1 MGRSVTSWKAD
12 ATSGA
17 ILAAFGLAMTVLS
30 YDLGWFSDGRARPGF
45 MAGLS
50 GTLILVTGLYIA
62 VRAVVR
68 RRRSSTAGDMGT
80 APSDVS
86 QEGAT
91 VEEPDHETA
100 LATEPAQEDTAADQ
114 TDGEST
120 LGRQPVAVTF
130 VLVLIAIYAVRWLG
144 FIVSFAVL
152 LFLLLLSVERLAV
165 WKAAVYAASVSALT
179 WIVFDLALRISLP
192 TGVWG

>member
-1 MGRSVTSWKAD
+1 MTSWKAD
-12 ATSGA
+12 AISGA

-30 YDLGWFSDGRARPGF
+30 YDLGWLSDGRARPGLL
-45 MAGLS
+45 AGLS
-50 GTLILVTGLYIA
+50 GTLMLVTGLYLA

-80 APSDVS
+80 APPDVS

-91 VEEPDHETA
+91 VEEPDHEAA
-100 LATEPAQEDTAADQ
+100 LATEPAREDTAADQ
-114 TDGEST
+114 TDGESRR
-120 LGRQPVAVTF
+120 GQRQPVAVTF
-130 VLVLIAIYAVRWLG
+130 VLVLIAIYAARWLG

-152 LFLLLLSVERLAV
+152 LFVLVLFVERLAV
-165 WKAAVYAASVSALT
+165 WKASVYAASVSALT
-179 WIVFDLALRISLP
+179 WIIFDLALRIPLP